1 MDFIP
6 KAEWQWVYDHTQGK
20 LSVVDRDRTFP
31 LVYQSNMLRLRES
44 QTLSFT
50 VEDVTRYIELF
61 ESVSLKHFQEPLRS
75 KIILHLLAID
85 IFHKP
90 IMPKG
95 WLFQDAKHPQAQYKN
110 GEIAIL
116 TTSGVP
122 QSAKYMVLEQQDN
135 FCLCMLF
142 DECHVFPNNKLFKQ
156 FQLIKVT
163 ADKLTRCLQP
173 QSQEWVSFQNA
184 G

>member
-1 MDFIP
+1 MDFMP
-6 KAEWQWVYDHTQGK
+6 KAEWQWVYDQQQGK

-44 QTLSFT
+44 QKLSFT
-50 VEDVTRYIELF
+50 LEDVTRYIELF
-61 ESVSLKHFQEPLRS
+61 ESPSLSHFEESLRC
-75 KIILHLLAID
+75 KIILHLIAID
-85 IFHKP
+85 SFHKP
-90 IMPKG
+90 IMPKS
-95 WLFQDAKHPQAQYKN
+95 WLFKSVEQPESNYAN
-110 GEIAIL
+110 GELITL

-142 DECHVFPNNKLFKQ
+142 DEQHLFPNNKVFKQ
-156 FQLIKVT
+156 FQIIKVT
-163 ADKLTRCLQP
+163 TDKLKRCLAP

>member
-1 MDFIP
+1 MDYIP
-6 KAEWQWVYDHTQGK
+6 KAEWQWVYDHQLGK
-20 LSVVDRDRTFP
+20 LSVVDRDRIFP
-31 LVYQSNMLRLRES
+31 IVYQSNMLRLNES

-50 VEDVTRYIELF
+50 VDDVTRYIELF
-61 ESVSLKHFQEPLRS
+61 EGNSLNHFEEPLRC

-85 IFHKP
+85 VFHKP
-90 IMPKG
+90 IMPKS
-95 WLFQDAKHPQAQYKN
+95 WLFQASKNPKLKFGN

-116 TTSGVP
+116 TTPGAP

-142 DECHVFPNNKLFKQ
+142 DESHLFDNGKSFKQ
-156 FQLIKVT
+156 FQIIKVT
-163 ADKLTRCLQP
+163 ADKLTPCDQFQP
-173 QSQEWVSFQNA
+173 QEWISFQNA

>member
-6 KAEWQWVYDHTQGK
+6 KAQWQWVFDHQQGK
-20 LSVVDRDRTFP
+20 LSVVGLERAIP
-31 LVYQSNMLRLRES
+31 IVYESNMLRLRES

-61 ESVSLKHFQEPLRS
+61 ESESLSHFEEFLRC

-90 IMPKG
+90 IMPKS
-95 WLFQDAKHPQAQYKN
+95 WLFQASEESKEQFDN
-110 GEIAIL
+110 GELAMLI
-116 TTSGVP
+116 TTGELE
-122 QSAKYMVLEQQDN
+122 SAKYMVLDQQDN

-142 DECHVFPNNKLFKQ
+142 DESHLFPNGKTFKQ
-156 FQLIKVT
+156 FQIIKVT
-163 ADKLTRCLQP
+163 VDKLTPCLQP
-173 QSQEWVSFQNA
+173 QAQEWISFQNA